1 MTNTNITEARKKL
14 FELVNNVIDFNGQI
28 NIATKKGNV
37 VLMSEEEY
45 NGLTES
51 VYLLGVQGMREK
63 LLKAKAETDL
73 IPLGDKRLEELMG

>member
-51 VYLLGVQGMREK
+51 VYLLSVPGMREK

-73 IPLGDKRLEELMG
+73 IPLGDKRLEELID